1 MRIIPKKTKVS
12 TELFKGLSLADI
24 LVAFFG
30 ILIMFFVFISSLPGK
45 LWIEG
50 VLFFLFALLL
60 VRIDDEPNYMFLLRI
75 IKHFSYNRYYKKMD
89 YEEEEEAGEEE
100 YEEEYIDD
108 AETYYETEYA
118 AASENQNEDEG
129 VA

>member
-12 TELFKGLSLADI
+12 TELFKGVSLADV

-60 VRIDDEPNYMFLLRI
+60 VRIDDEPNYLLLLELLR
-75 IKHFSYNRYYKKMD
+75 HFSHERRYQKLD
-89 YEEEEEAGEEE
+89 
-100 YEEEYIDD
+100 
-108 AETYYETEYA
+108 TPTSTEVKQRILKQQRRK
-118 AASENQNEDEG
+118 SLLLRER
-129 VA
+129 VAIL

>member
-12 TELFKGLSLADI
+12 TEFFKGVSLADI

-60 VRIDDEPNYMFLLRI
+60 VRIDDEPNYMLLLQLLR
-75 IKHFSYNRYYKKMD
+75 HFSHERRYQKLD
-89 YEEEEEAGEEE
+89 TATFFE
-100 YEEEYIDD
+100 
-108 AETYYETEYA
+108 
-118 AASENQNEDEG
+118 
-129 VA
+129 